1 MVSRRK
7 RASSSSPSDV
17 ISTPRTVM
25 SPAVGRSRPA
35 MRPSRVDFPLPEGPA
50 MATNCRAGTSSV
62 MSVSTSTGRPPLSRR
77 MESPRTVIMMQPYY
91 TSGMRRLWAVALLA
105 VSVASL
111 SAARLSAGEPHV
123 IVAFGDSLTAGLGVR
138 PEESYP
144 SRLEARLRAAG
155 YDYRVVNAGVSGD
168 TTAGGLRRVDWALR
182 AHPDIVI
189 VALGANDG
197 LRGQSP
203 QAIRANL
210 EEIVARL
217 QASGARVLL
226 VGMRLPPNYGAEYTK
241 EFEAVFPAVA
251 RRAKIALMPFL
262 LDGVAADPRL
272 NQADGIHP
280 TAAGQ
285 QMIADRLWPYL
296 RPLLRPVK

>member
-1 MVSRRK
+1 MGALV
-7 RASSSSPSDV
+7 
-17 ISTPRTVM
+17 
-25 SPAVGRSRPA
+25 
-35 MRPSRVDFPLPEGPA
+35 
-50 MATNCRAGTSSV
+50 
-62 MSVSTSTGRPPLSRR
+62 LSC
-77 MESPRTVIMMQPYY
+77 
-91 TSGMRRLWAVALLA
+91 VALL
-105 VSVASL
+105 SVA
-111 SAARLSAGEPHV
+111 AGEARGEGV
-123 IVAFGDSLTAGLGVR
+123 VVALGDSLTAGLGVAADEAF
-138 PEESYP
+138 PA
-144 SRLEARLRAAG
+144 RLQARLRAEG

-182 AHPDIVI
+182 AHPDVVI

-210 EEIVARL
+210 EEIVERL

-251 RRAKIALMPFL
+251 RRAKITLMPFL

-296 RPLLRPVK
+296 RPLLRPIK

>member
-1 MVSRRK
+1 MGALV
-7 RASSSSPSDV
+7 
-17 ISTPRTVM
+17 
-25 SPAVGRSRPA
+25 
-35 MRPSRVDFPLPEGPA
+35 
-50 MATNCRAGTSSV
+50 
-62 MSVSTSTGRPPLSRR
+62 LSC
-77 MESPRTVIMMQPYY
+77 
-91 TSGMRRLWAVALLA
+91 VALL
-105 VSVASL
+105 SVA
-111 SAARLSAGEPHV
+111 AGEARGEGV
-123 IVAFGDSLTAGLGVR
+123 VVALGDSLTAGLGVAADEAF
-138 PEESYP
+138 PA
-144 SRLEARLRAAG
+144 RLQARLRAEG

-182 AHPDIVI
+182 AHPDVVI

-203 QAIRANL
+203 PAIRANL

-217 QASGARVLL
+217 QAAGVRVLL

-251 RRAKIALMPFL
+251 RRAKITLMPFL

-296 RPLLRPVK
+296 RSLLRPIK